1 MKDYTFAQK
10 AEFIEKMHSQLTEIN
25 WDLDQLAAKIEKS
38 GDATKAE
45 ANPGL
50 QALRDETTQLMES
63 FQLARQ
69 WWSEKIAS

>member
-10 AEFIEKMHSQLTEIN
+10 AEFIEKMQSRLTEIN
-25 WDLDQLAAKIEKS
+25 WNLDQLAAKIEKAS
-38 GDATKAE
+38 DAAKTE

-50 QALRDETTQLMES
+50 QELRDQTTQLRAS

-69 WWSEKIAS
+69 WWSEKIAL